1 MDYSQFE
8 KILNRHV
15 FGRTLEELLRRL
27 VKHPERFVGLFRPST
42 PREKILQNLIQA
54 REIKF
59 GDAMEEVVGKI
70 LEAGGFVKLESPSP
84 ELEYD
89 HLYFTPDRRSVIL
102 IEQKVRDDH
111 DSTKRRGQFS
121 NFEQKVEAALQVYP
135 EQKLQAIM
143 YFLDPEFKKNRNFYA
158 EQMEKHS
165 YPNTQMFLFYG
176 SELFEHINGIRQT
189 NVNWDDIIEWLKQ
202 WRSASTSGTVAKV
215 LDTSPEVLEAIARE
229 QPKLLLNL
237 AAHERLW
244 EEGIIREVFPEPE
257 RLYATCDVLEGI
269 TRRGVSKQR
278 HREQVRRLR
287 GMIAKYYSAGGV
299 E

>member
-1 MDYSQFE
+1 MDYSEFE
-8 KILNRHV
+8 AILNRHV
-15 FGRTLEELLRRL
+15 FGRSLEQLLRRL
-27 VKHPERFVGLFRPST
+27 VEHPERFVGLFRPST

-70 LEAGGFVKLESPSP
+70 LEAGGFERLESPSP

-89 HLYFTPDRRSVIL
+89 HLYFTPDMQSVIL

-121 NFEQKVEAALQVYP
+121 NFNQKVETVLRVYP
-135 EQKLQAIM
+135 KQKLQAIM
-143 YFLDPEFKKNRNFYA
+143 YFLDPEFKKNRNFYIK
-158 EQMEKHS
+158 QMEKHR

-176 SELFEHINGIRQT
+176 SELFEHINGIHPT
-189 NVNWDDIIEWLKQ
+189 SVNWDDIIEWLKQ
-202 WRSASTSGTVAKV
+202 WRSASPSGTVAKG
-215 LDTSPEVLEAIARE
+215 LDTSPEVLDAIARE

-244 EEGIIREVFPEPE
+244 EEGIIREVFANPEP
-257 RLYATCDVLEGI
+257 LNTVCDVLEGI

-278 HREQVRRLR
+278 HREQVKQLR
-287 GMIAKYYSAGGV
+287 EMIAKYYSAGGL